1 MVNENYLD
9 YVLSIENAVEIGEE
23 ISQELEIVTSVM
35 RENVEQ
41 IELFLENN
49 SHTCRSLDKSVL
61 DFVTEIM
68 KNSES
73 KLTIFEEE
81 LETFSNYNSG
91 EELLMVDN
99 KFLEKL
105 NLTNELNI
113 FLRIQLEE
121 YISNLDDVKTIVD
134 EITTSLNKQRTE
146 QYLGSRM
153 LM

>member
-23 ISQELEIVTSVM
+23 ISKELEIVTSVM
-35 RENVEQ
+35 RDNVEQ

-81 LETFSNYNSG
+81 LESFSNYNSG
-91 EELLMVDN
+91 EELLVVDN
-99 KFLEKL
+99 KFLDKL

-121 YISNLDDVKTIVD
+121 YISNLVDVKTTVD

>member
-121 YISNLDDVKTIVD
+121 YISSLDDVKTIVD

>member
-1 MVNENYLD
+1 MINDNYLD
-9 YVLSIENAVEIGEE
+9 YVLSIENVVEIGEE

-35 RENVEQ
+35 RDNVEHL
-41 IELFLENN
+41 ELFLENN
-49 SHTCRSLDKSVL
+49 NHTCRSFDKSVL
-61 DFVTEIM
+61 DFVTEII
-68 KNSES
+68 KNSKI
-73 KLTIFEEE
+73 KLNIFEEE
-81 LETFSNYNSG
+81 LESFSNYNSD
-91 EELLMVDN
+91 EELLVVDN
-99 KFLEKL
+99 NFLDKL

-121 YISNLDDVKTIVD
+121 YISSLNNVKTIVD

>member
-1 MVNENYLD
+1 MINDNYLD

-35 RENVEQ
+35 RDNVEH

-49 SHTCRSLDKSVL
+49 NHTCRSFDKPVL

-68 KNSES
+68 KNSKI
-73 KLTIFEEE
+73 KLNIFEEE
-81 LETFSNYNSG
+81 LESFSNYNSD
-91 EELLMVDN
+91 EELLVVDN
-99 KFLEKL
+99 NFLDKL

-121 YISNLDDVKTIVD
+121 YISSLNNVKTIVD